1 MLVYTSSKRGKGL
14 LNKILQLIFPS
25 NSIYLATSIV
35 GMGLI
40 WLKELKEEILV
51 LTLWTVTA
59 RSTIYSSQH
68 KDVESR
74 NKADEV
80 LERGAWDRVL
90 ARDASLGEK
99 AAA

>member
-14 LNKILQLIFPS
+14 LNKIQHIPFELHLPGYQYCGPGTHLAKRIERGDPGINPLDRHCKEHDIF
-25 NSIYLATSIV
+25 Y
-35 GMGLI
+35 
-40 WLKELKEEILV
+40 
-51 LTLWTVTA
+51 
-59 RSTIYSSQH
+59 SQH